1 MDNELF
7 PVIDV
12 PDIAEEEEEYDT
24 EYKRS
29 VRWDPDT
36 GDFVRDGSNNMVE
49 CDGKESYMIWCYKMV
64 QTERYCHM
72 SYMEEV
78 TGVDLGVE
86 MEEAL
91 GESDHKITES
101 MITRTVTEALMVNP
115 RTEYVRNFVYA
126 WEGDELH
133 FTFEVK
139 GIDFDK
145 DITISL

>member
-12 PDIAEEEEEYDT
+12 PDITEEEEEYDT

-29 VRWDPDT
+29 VKWDPAA

-49 CDGKESYMIWCYKMV
+49 CGGEEAYAIWCVKMV

-72 SYMEEV
+72 SYLEEAA
-78 TGVDLGVE
+78 GVDLGAE

-91 GESDHKITES
+91 NESDHKVTES
-101 MITRTVTEALMVNP
+101 MITRTIMEALMVNP
-115 RTEYVRNFVYA
+115 RTEYVRNFVYT
-126 WEGDELH
+126 WEGDEVH

-139 GIDFDK
+139 GIEFEEL
-145 DITISL
+145 ITISL